1 LFYLRHPSDKSQ
13 GGDLQILRW
22 NKSYSNRQKLKFYKE
37 GVDEKRYEIVE
48 TIKYD
53 NNVAVLFLN
62 SIDAL
67 HLVSE
72 REVTS
77 YSRCF
82 VNLVG
87 ESSSE
92 IFKKNNI
99 SKIISSRMKRL
110 FSFLVHGHRY

>member
-1 LFYLRHPSDKSQ
+1 
-13 GGDLQILRW
+13 
-22 NKSYSNRQKLKFYKE
+22 
-37 GVDEKRYEIVE
+37 
-48 TIKYD
+48 
-53 NNVAVLFLN
+53 
-62 SIDAL
+62 L